1 MRSLEDKLKA
11 AGNPLTMLREAQ
23 TGRYAFPIPS
33 EFTHWVEEMRA
44 WRESVALMDQSFHM
58 TDLYVKG
65 PDVKRLLSDIAVNS
79 FANFGRDKAK
89 QLVCVNPDG
98 FVIGDA
104 IVFGLED
111 DEVNIVGRPILPNW
125 VQFKAE
131 TGGYDVSVTR
141 DQRSLDDPDKPR
153 LTYRYEI
160 QGPNAIKL
168 LEAINESGPLTTKF
182 FAMGEITIAGC
193 KARTLSHGMGGSEG
207 LEIFGPVG
215 DAAKVKGALI
225 EAGKA
230 YGLRQVGS
238 RAYAAAAAESG
249 WVPSPLPAIYSGES
263 MRAYREWLPAA
274 SFEGA
279 ASIGGSYVP
288 DSIDGYYLTPWD
300 LDYGRVVKFDHD
312 FVGRAALEK
321 MAPGPHRRKVTL
333 VWNRDDVLAAYRGL
347 MEQGDLMPKV
357 MEIPAA
363 HYAAHPY
370 DQVTRHG
377 RMAGISIA
385 PAYSPNVRAWI
396 SLAIL
401 DADAAETGTE
411 VVVTWGEPGG
421 GTSKPPVERHR
432 QIEVRAEVHPWPID
446 EASRRNYRKQT

>member
-11 AGNPLTMLREAQ
+11 AGDPARMLREAQ

-65 PDVKRLLSDIAVNS
+65 PDVRRLLSDIAVNS

-98 FVIGDA
+98 YVIGDA
-104 IVFGLED
+104 IVFGIED

-131 TGGYDVSVTR
+131 TGGYDVRLTR

-153 LTYRYEI
+153 LTFRYEL

-168 LEAINESGPLTTKF
+168 LESVNEGGPLTTKF

-193 KARTLSHGMGGSEG
+193 RARALSHGMGGSEG

-230 YGLRQVGS
+230 FGLRQVGS

-279 ASIGGSYVP
+279 ASLGGSYVP
-288 DSIDGYYLTPWD
+288 DSIEGYYLTPWD

-321 MAPGPHRRKVTL
+321 MAPGPHR
-333 VWNRDDVLAAYRGL
+333 
-347 MEQGDLMPKV
+347 QGD
-357 MEIPAA
+357 
-363 HYAAHPY
+363 
-370 DQVTRHG
+370 
-377 RMAGISIA
+377 AG
-385 PAYSPNVRAWI
+385 
-396 SLAIL
+396 L
-401 DADAAETGTE
+401 
-411 VVVTWGEPGG
+411 EPGRRARRLSRAD
-421 GTSKPPVERHR
+421 GTGRPDAQGHGNSGSPLCGP
-432 QIEVRAEVHPWPID
+432 
-446 EASRRNYRKQT
+446 SL